1 VQWSPV
7 YPTIFSTILSGGDL
21 TLWDLSKSTSEP
33 LEVVKISRD
42 DSSIGALN
50 KCIWSINGN
59 NIIIGDSKGNLSFLD
74 AQESLIKS
82 NSNDVQR
89 FEINILNSSQ
99 SKKTLQSSDSKD
111 EILIDNEEDESNDL

>member
-1 VQWSPV
+1 MVTSLSNNLQ
-7 YPTIFSTILSGGDL
+7 YYLSGGDL

-33 LEVVKISRD
+33 LEVIKISRD

-59 NIIIGDSKGNLSFLD
+59 NIIIGDSKGNLSFLE

-82 NSNDVQR
+82 KIDDIQR

-99 SKKTLQSSDSKD
+99 SKKTIQSDNKD
-111 EILIDNEEDESNDL
+111 EILIDDNNEDDSNDL